1 MYKRI
6 IKFSTTNSI
15 SVRNSVPK
23 SGKFY
28 RISNLEFPGTGLKMK
43 GSRMFTCSLL
53 NGTDDELWGFEKN
66 PYDGSLKNNKEQ
78 RFGDQ
83 NYETYYIYSK
93 KIPNHRLYSDSR
105 GRCAYLSKLPKIT
118 QNL

>member
-1 MYKRI
+1 M
-6 IKFSTTNSI
+6 
-15 SVRNSVPK
+15 
-23 SGKFY
+23 G
-28 RISNLEFPGTGLKMK
+28 
-43 GSRMFTCSLL
+43 CSLL

-66 PYDGSLKNNKEQ
+66 PYDGSLKNNKKQ

-105 GRCAYLSKLPKIT
+105 GRCAYISKWPKIT
-118 QNL
+118 QMAVFAKLRLDQTLDLAESEARHCSIQCSAAKSLIGP